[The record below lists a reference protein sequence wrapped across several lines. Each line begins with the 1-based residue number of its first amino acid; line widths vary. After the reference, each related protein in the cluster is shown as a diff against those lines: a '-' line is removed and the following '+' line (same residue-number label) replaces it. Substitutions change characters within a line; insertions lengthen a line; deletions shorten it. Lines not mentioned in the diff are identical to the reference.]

1 MIRFRLEMRFSV
13 PVPFRLTVAREMRDG
28 LFLGVSGAS
37 GSGKTTLLRC
47 LAGLEQPAAGFIAD
61 GDETWYDGE
70 KGIFVPPQGRGVG
83 MVFQDYALFPH
94 LSVLANVMYPT
105 GDRRRAMELLE
116 LTRLTAHAAHFPREL
131 SGGQKQ
137 RAALA
142 RALAREPDLLLLDEP
157 LSALDEDL
165 RDELGDEIRNI
176 QRRTGIS
183 AIMVSHSRR
192 ELERLCDEILV
203 LAPGAGGAAP
213 APDQGKTTRPVSSRP

>member
-13 PVPFRLTVAREMRDG
+13 PVPFRLEVERELRGG
-28 LFLGVSGAS
+28 LFLGVSGKS

-61 GDETWYDGE
+61 GDERWFDGE
-70 KGIFVPPQGRGVG
+70 KGIFVPPQRRGVG

-94 LSVLANVMYPT
+94 LSVLANVMYPA

-116 LTRLTAHAAHFPREL
+116 LTRMTAHAAHFPREL

-203 LAPGAGGAAP
+203 LGA
-213 APDQGKTTRPVSSRP
+213 